1 MPNKTS
7 WLTDRELQDISDREA
22 SLITGGQVT
31 SINQLSDVSP
41 NTWMTDPDKRRILLG
56 EIILLAPQQGQ
67 R

>member
-1 MPNKTS
+1 MQDKTS

-22 SLITGGQVT
+22 SLIAGGQLLSV
-31 SINQLSDVSP
+31 NQLSDVSP
-41 NTWMTDPDKRRILLG
+41 ATWMTEPDKRRILLG

>member
-1 MPNKTS
+1 MPNKSS
-7 WLTDRELQDISDREA
+7 WLTDRELQDLSDREA
-22 SLITGGQVT
+22 SLITGGQIT

-41 NTWMTDPDKRRILLG
+41 ATWMTDPHKRRILLG